1 VELSRIHDEA
11 PAEVLRA
18 AWWAWWAVAI
28 SWLIGALRLGAYVA
42 SNYFNGDGDD
52 APIGVWATL
61 FDAGRIAIGSST
73 AVALVFVVILAART
87 RTSTVVAVAVVA
99 LSVLFTL
106 FIYLVDFMAWMVAA
120 KGLFA
125 FTPRMLRLDYVYL
138 AMTLVILGISH
149 FVSGYL
155 ASLVY
160 AVALIVTGAFIYAA
174 ARRWRAIE
182 RIVEA

>member
-1 VELSRIHDEA
+1 MELSRIRDEA
-11 PAEVLRA
+11 PSAVLRA
-18 AWWAWWAVAI
+18 AWWAWWAVAV
-28 SWLIGALRLGAYVA
+28 SWCIGALRLGAYVL

-52 APIGVWATL
+52 PPTGVWATV
-61 FDAGRIAIGSST
+61 FDAGRIAVGSST
-73 AVALVFVVILAART
+73 AVALVFVIVLAART
-87 RTSTVVAVAVVA
+87 RTSTIVALAVVA

-138 AMTLVILGISH
+138 ALTLIILGISH
-149 FVSGYL
+149 FVSGYV

-160 AVALIVTGAFIYAA
+160 AAALVVTGGFLVAA
-174 ARRWRAIE
+174 AGRWRAVE
-182 RIVEA
+182 RVVET